1 MRGCVTILGA
11 IGLARSAV
19 DAVWSSNCSFRGSAS
34 SAVTRHT
41 IIASSAGQLMDAN
54 TRVPSSV
61 VMVTRAGNPMSPIE
75 TRPTPSRSW
84 RIPHRHRMTAIHAKP
99 NQPKMPVVP
108 IVMLFLSESERT
120 PRKIPL
126 LVVTSTPLAVN
137 HSEIAIRAT
146 TSPKGQRIVEGP
158 SSSTRT
164 VDLHPEAWR
173 GARTQA
179 RAAPPPLVRHWRRQA
194 PSRRPLRLG
203 GLNPAPAARHPA
215 ASTGRRAQSIEGL
228 RRAPTSESHVRATRQ
243 LR

>member
-84 RIPHRHRMTAIHAKP
+84 RIPQRHRMTAIHAKP

-146 TSPKGQRIVEGP
+146 TSPKRAADSRRTIIFHSDCRPSPRSLARSTNPSESSATTPCSALEAPSTKPPTTAVGRPEPSP
-158 SSSTRT
+158 SS
-164 VDLHPEAWR
+164 
-173 GARTQA
+173 
-179 RAAPPPLVRHWRRQA
+179 APP
-194 PSRRPLRLG
+194 S
-203 GLNPAPAARHPA
+203 
-215 ASTGRRAQSIEGL
+215 SIH
-228 RRAPTSESHVRATRQ
+228 RS
-243 LR
+243 